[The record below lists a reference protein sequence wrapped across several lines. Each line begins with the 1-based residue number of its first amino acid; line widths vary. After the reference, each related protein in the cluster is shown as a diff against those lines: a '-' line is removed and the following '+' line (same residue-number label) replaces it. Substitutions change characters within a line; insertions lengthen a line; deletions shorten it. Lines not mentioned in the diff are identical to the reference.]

1 MFEQHFILTSVG
13 VALAPLLLEPPLL
26 ELPLLTS
33 VAALLPVEVEISQ
46 AIPFHPVLHV
56 HKAIH

>member
-1 MFEQHFILTSVG
+1 MLLQHLNLTFVG
-13 VALAPLLLEPPLL
+13 IGLPPLLFEPPLL

-33 VAALLPVEVEISQ
+33 EEALLPVEVEISQ